1 MYSCISATKAVLKT
15 VHFRFN
21 ETDDLSG
28 VSVTG
33 IADKEYPDES
43 SKPLWGVE
51 HTNMTVL
58 DVSALWGLV
67 SSPNQGNV
75 SIDTLRDESLYLPGY
90 TGQGIVVPSATEN
103 LPGIHFHTNA
113 MAAAYSIGE
122 DLAVDYTGKSSLAMF
137 RHWKDYSSDPGTAN
151 RILDLVWTDWAANT
165 VVGSRDLHDDKGT
178 VEKRAA
184 PTGKD
189 NLYPVT
195 VFSRRLR
202 YHVPY
207 GIPAFIVLFFM
218 ALISAGTL
226 LSCFTGTGPGKMRRY
241 LMRTSQARLLTAR
254 LYGSS
259 FPQPSGGARK
269 GPSSAETKSWRDTV
283 GRKEISLSQQQPD
296 QVVIHDSRFA
306 ERTEPLLY
314 SGGINPMATP
324 GKHIS

>member
-33 IADKEYPDES
+33 LANKEYPDES

-51 HTNMTVL
+51 HTNMSVF

-90 TGQGIVVPSATEN
+90 AGQGIVVPSATEN

-137 RHWKDYSSDPGTAN
+137 RRWKDYSSDPGTAN

-165 VVGSRDLHDDKGT
+165 VVGSRGLHDDKGT

-207 GIPAFIVLFFM
+207 GIPAFIVLFFT

-226 LSCFTGTGPGKMRRY
+226 LSCLTGTGPGKMRRY

-259 FPQPSGGARK
+259 FPQSSGGARQ

-314 SGGINPMATP
+314 SGGINPTATP
-324 GKHIS
+324 GKDIS